1 MAFRCSSCNGS
12 VTFDVETQQ
21 MKCAHC
27 GSVFAPESFQVRDR
41 GTRGEGADLAV
52 FQCGG
57 CGAELESTEDSMVGF
72 CPSCGGQSVL
82 NTDRAGRAAP
92 ERLIPF
98 QITREQSAARYRSFA
113 GRVPYLPK
121 EMKDPDHL
129 QSFTGIYMPYYE
141 YDVEFGESS
150 LEGTKEVENHLSY
163 KVVNTYQLDAQLEG
177 TYRGVPYDASRYLD
191 DEIAARTLPYDTAA
205 ERDYH
210 PAYLAGFYADAAT
223 VEGDLYLDDARKQA
237 VSDVVDEVAAKVK
250 ADSGIEVNKGSAK
263 VEATNRGRHRV
274 LYPMWFLTWQR
285 GDRVAYAVV
294 NGQSGKVVSDLPLD
308 MKAFALGCG
317 GISAALFAV
326 LELLFQPTPML
337 TSTLSLVAAF
347 LMALALRSGTKSIFE
362 KQTHAKDK
370 GWSGGDASEEPEA
383 APEPF
388 AEQREERGT
397 TQRKKKTS
405 PKTVLLAIPVLLLIF
420 AGTGAYQAGKISM
433 GMIVAVVVLIT
444 ALAVFRRVS
453 SWQKDIPE
461 KEPKK
466 AALILLAAVIL
477 NVAVVFISPVSDLW
491 YYLGDAVCIAGLI
504 FASVGILRTYNV
516 GTTRPMPKLFDR
528 KEV

>member
-1 MAFRCSSCNGS
+1 MAFRCSNCNGG
-12 VTFDVETQQ
+12 VVFDVETQQ

-27 GSVFAPESFQVRDR
+27 GSVFAPESFRVRDR
-41 GTRGEGADLAV
+41 GTEGEGPDPDLAV

-57 CGAELESTEDSMVGF
+57 CGAELESTEDSIVGF
-72 CPSCGGQSVL
+72 CPYCGGQSVL
-82 NTDRAGRAAP
+82 KTDRSGRAAP
-92 ERLIPF
+92 ERIIPF
-98 QITREQSAARYRSFA
+98 QVTREQSAARYRSFA
-113 GRVPYLPK
+113 GKIPYLPK
-121 EMKDPDHL
+121 EMKDPAHL

-150 LEGTKEVENHLSY
+150 LEGTKEVENHFSY

-191 DEIAARTLPYDTAA
+191 DEIAARSLPYDTSA

-250 ADSGIEVNKGSAK
+250 ADSGIEVNKVSAK

-274 LYPMWFLTWQR
+274 LYPMWFLTWRR

-294 NGQSGKVVSDLPLD
+294 NGQSGRVVSDLPLD
-308 MKAFALGCG
+308 MRAFAVGCG
-317 GISAALFAV
+317 AISAALFAV

-337 TSTLSLVAAF
+337 TSVLSLAAAF

-370 GWSGGDASEEPEA
+370 GWTAGNASTGTEPASGPSGG
-383 APEPF
+383 
-388 AEQREERGT
+388 QGTERTKEG
-397 TQRKKKTS
+397 KKNRAGS
-405 PKTVLLAIPVLLLIF
+405 ALTVLGVILVAAGGFSYWQDMISFEKLVALVVLLSAIL
-420 AGTGAYQAGKISM
+420 
-433 GMIVAVVVLIT
+433 
-444 ALAVFRRVS
+444 VFRRVS
-453 SWQKDIPE
+453 VWQGDIPE

-466 AALILLAAVIL
+466 AALVLLAAVIL
-477 NVAVVFISPVSDLW
+477 NVIIVFVSPVNDLW
-491 YYLGDAVCIAGLI
+491 YYVGDAVCIAGLL
-504 FASVGILRTYNV
+504 FASVGILRTFNV
-516 GTTRPMPKLFDR
+516 GTTRPMPRLFDR

>member
-27 GSVFAPESFQVRDR
+27 GSVFAPESFRVRDR
-41 GTRGEGADLAV
+41 GTEGEGPDPDLAV

-72 CPSCGGQSVL
+72 CPYCGGQSVL
-82 NTDRAGRAAP
+82 KTNRAGRAAP
-92 ERLIPF
+92 ERIIPF
-98 QITREQSAARYRSFA
+98 QVTREQSARRYRSFA
-113 GRVPYLPK
+113 GKIPYLPRA
-121 EMKDPDHL
+121 MKDPAHL

-150 LEGTKEVENHLSY
+150 LEGTKEVENHFSY
-163 KVVNTYQLDAQLEG
+163 RVVNTYQLDAQLEG

-223 VEGDLYLDDARKQA
+223 VEGELYHEDARNQA
-237 VSDVVDEVAAKVK
+237 VKDVVDEVAAKVK
-250 ADSGIEVNKGSAK
+250 ADSGIEVNKGSAR

-274 LYPMWFLTWQR
+274 LYPMWFLTWKR

-308 MKAFALGCG
+308 MRAFALGCG
-317 GISAALFAV
+317 AVSAALFAV

-337 TSTLSLVAAF
+337 TSVLSLIAAF
-347 LMALALRSGTKSIFE
+347 LMALALRSGTKTIFE

-370 GWSGGDASEEPEA
+370 GWTAGNASAETEPASGPSEG
-383 APEPF
+383 
-388 AEQREERGT
+388 QGTERAKEG
-397 TQRKKKTS
+397 RKTR
-405 PKTVLLAIPVLLLIF
+405 
-420 AGTGAYQAGKISM
+420 AGTGLTVLAVILVVAGGFSYWQNMISF
-433 GMIVAVVVLIT
+433 GKLVALLVLLVAI
-444 ALAVFRRVS
+444 LVFRRVS
-453 SWQKDIPE
+453 AWQRDIPE

-466 AALILLAAVIL
+466 AALVLLAAVIL
-477 NVAVVFISPVSDLW
+477 NVIVIFVSPVNDLW
-491 YYLGDAVCIAGLI
+491 YYLGDAVCILGLI
-504 FASVGILRTYNV
+504 FASVWILQTYNV

>member
-1 MAFRCSSCNGS
+1 MAFRCSNCNGG
-12 VTFDVETQQ
+12 VVFDVETQQ

-27 GSVFAPESFQVRDR
+27 GSVFAPESFLVRDR
-41 GTRGEGADLAV
+41 GTEGESFDPDLAV

-72 CPSCGGQSVL
+72 CPYCGGQSIL
-82 NTDRAGRAAP
+82 KTNRAGRSAP
-92 ERLIPF
+92 ERIIPF
-98 QITREQSAARYRSFA
+98 QVTREESARRYRSFA
-113 GRVPYLPK
+113 GKIPYLPK
-121 EMKDPDHL
+121 EMKDPAHL

-141 YDVEFGESS
+141 YDVEFGESR
-150 LEGTKEVENHLSY
+150 LEGTKEVENHFSY

-223 VEGDLYLDDARKQA
+223 VEGDLYLEDARKQA

-263 VEATNRGRHRV
+263 VEATTRGRHRV

-308 MKAFALGCG
+308 MRAFALGCG
-317 GISAALFAV
+317 AISAALFAV

-337 TSTLSLVAAF
+337 TSVLSLVAAF
-347 LMALALRSGTKSIFE
+347 IMAMALRSGTRSIFE

-370 GWSGGDASEEPEA
+370 GWTAGKASAEPESESGPSGGQGTERAKEGKKNRAGTALTVLGVILVA
-383 APEPF
+383 AGGF
-388 AEQREERGT
+388 SYWQDMISFDKLVALV
-397 TQRKKKTS
+397 
-405 PKTVLLAIPVLLLIF
+405 VLLAAIL
-420 AGTGAYQAGKISM
+420 
-433 GMIVAVVVLIT
+433 
-444 ALAVFRRVS
+444 VFRRVS
-453 SWQKDIPE
+453 FWQGDIPE

-466 AALILLAAVIL
+466 AALVLLAAVIL
-477 NVAVVFISPVSDLW
+477 NVIIVFVSPVNDLW
-491 YYLGDAVCIAGLI
+491 YYLGDAVCIAGLL
-504 FASVGILRTYNV
+504 FASVGILRTFNV
-516 GTTRPMPKLFDR
+516 GTTRPMPRLFDR